1 MMKLVIGSKN
11 YSSWS
16 MRPWILLKHFG
27 VQFEEVKIPLFTA
40 GFEKE
45 LKKYS
50 PTQKVPVLLDSGVE
64 IWDSLAIC
72 EYISEQYLENRAWP
86 SNVLNRARC
95 RSISSEMHS
104 GFLGIRSDLPLNCRA
119 KRQLKI
125 SESTMREVKRIDE
138 LWSTALL
145 SSGGPYLFGEFSIAD
160 CMFAPIVSRFSTYQ
174 LPLSSAA
181 SLYSVA
187 MLNNPAF
194 QAWLDSAITDLQII
208 DFFEAGQ
215 ELAD

>member
-27 VQFEEVKIPLFTA
+27 VRFEEVKVSLFTA
-40 GFEKE
+40 GFERE

-50 PTQKVPVLLDSGVE
+50 PTQKVPVLLDVGVE

-72 EYISEQYLENRAWP
+72 EYISERYLENRAWP
-86 SNVLNRARC
+86 SNVLERARC

-104 GFLGIRSDLPLNCRA
+104 GFAGIRADLPMNCRA
-119 KRQLKI
+119 KRELEI
-125 SESTMREVKRIDE
+125 SENTKMEVERIDE
-138 LWSTALL
+138 LWSAALL

-174 LPLSSAA
+174 LPLSSAS
-181 SLYSVA
+181 SLYSEA
-187 MLNNPAF
+187 MLKNLAF
-194 QAWLDSAITDLQII
+194 QAWLDSARTDPQII
-208 DFFEAGQ
+208 DFCEVGR